1 MENLVYSVG
10 AAIIGLGLL
19 IVFHEFGH
27 FLLAKLCGVGVLT
40 FSVGFGPKLW
50 VKKKGETEYA
60 LSAFPLGGYVKMVG
74 EDPDEEVRTEDV
86 EKSFAHKSLLKRI
99 AIVVAG
105 PGFNLLLA
113 LFLLMKQLNKVVE
126 VLKVVDLTE
135 MRFLDRETALIKVH
149 TKPEH
154 RDEAIRLADIFRAK
168 IVDSSPNT
176 YTFEITGDVDKVEAM
191 ISMLQPLGIKDLV
204 RTGRIAIARET
215 TRTASPRR
223 EPALLKS

>member
-1 MENLVYSVG
+1 MEHIILVTVENK
-10 AAIIGLGLL
+10 
-19 IVFHEFGH
+19 F
-27 FLLAKLCGVGVLT
+27 GVL
-40 FSVGFGPKLW
+40 S
-50 VKKKGETEYA
+50 
-60 LSAFPLGGYVKMVG
+60 
-74 EDPDEEVRTEDV
+74 
-86 EKSFAHKSLLKRI
+86 RI
-99 AIVVAG
+99 AG
-105 PGFNLLLA
+105 LFSGRGFNIESLSVAPTLDPS
-113 LFLLMKQLNKVVE
+113 MSQMTIVTSGDERIVEQIVKQLNKLIDVI
-126 VLKVVDLTE
+126 KVVDLNE
-135 MRFLDRETALIKVH
+135 SDFVSRETALIKVH